1 MKLLGFSLRCTAD
14 GNRLFPSTLHGLTPI
29 STCNTLLLLLIVF
42 CFDLEQQE
50 VTFKPGTKTYFD
62 IKDNTGGIY
71 VFNVTGASEQGNK
84 RRKSLSKIIL
94 LIQTKAN
101 GNIEEQRFIVHGP
114 RKQKQNKSRLIQIL
128 VQCEHIPHSTSR
140 TRVAITQTQ
149 CDVIFRHYVS
159 SSVIW
164 TNAAHLLL
172 SGRVTVFSNNLR
184 FNTTA
189 LNHSKFI

>member
-1 MKLLGFSLRCTAD
+1 MFKTTA
-14 GNRLFPSTLHGLTPI
+14 T
-29 STCNTLLLLLIVF
+29 
-42 CFDLEQQE
+42 
-50 VTFKPGTKTYFD
+50 
-62 IKDNTGGIY
+62 
-71 VFNVTGASEQGNK
+71 SEQGNK

-101 GNIEEQRFIVHGP
+101 GNIEEEQRFIIHGPQP

-140 TRVAITQTQ
+140 TRVAITWTQ
-149 CDVIFRHYVS
+149 CDVIFKDIMSS